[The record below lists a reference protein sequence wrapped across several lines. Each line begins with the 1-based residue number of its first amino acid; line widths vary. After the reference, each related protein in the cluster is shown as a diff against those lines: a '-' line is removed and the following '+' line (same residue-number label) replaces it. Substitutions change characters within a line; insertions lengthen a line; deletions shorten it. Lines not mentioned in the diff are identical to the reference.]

1 MRLTPVHIKWLKAAL
16 HLAAFLPFLWLVLAV
31 DQGWFSADPSKDIQH
46 FTGRMTLKL
55 LLATLMIAPLARYAR
70 QPLLIRCRRLVGLWC
85 FARGTLH
92 LISYS
97 TLELGLSN
105 LGLLGSELVNRPY
118 LTLGILT
125 ADPAGAGGHLN
136 AVGDAQTGRQMAN
149 VAQLRL
155 SGGDPRPI
163 HYLWSVKTFSPA
175 VHLRAAGGGAVG
187 PALQEIPRTVALNHA
202 AARVIVVE
210 NTRRRPELFCVPAL
224 IFLSRIPE
232 FVDLGLNIFADKTS
246 I

>member
-55 LLATLMIAPLARYAR
+55 LLATLAIAPLARYAR

-85 FARGTLH
+85 FAWGTLH

-105 LGLLGSELVNRPY
+105 LGEPPVSDARHPHL
-118 LTLGILT
+118 
-125 ADPAGAGGHLN
+125 ADPAGAGGHLD

-155 SGGDPRPI
+155 SGGDPRA
-163 HYLWSVKTFSPA
+163 HSLSVVGQNVFTPA
-175 VHLRAAGGGAVG
+175 VHLRAVGGGAVG
-187 PALQEIPRTVALNHA
+187 PALQEIPRLVALNRA
-202 AARVIVVE
+202 AARGIAAE
-210 NTRRRPELFCVPAL
+210 KHAPPAGT
-224 IFLSRIPE
+224 F
-232 FVDLGLNIFADKTS
+232 FVFQRSYSCHGFPSSS
-246 I
+246 IWG

>member
-55 LLATLMIAPLARYAR
+55 LLATLAIAPLARYAR

-85 FARGTLH
+85 FAWGTLH

-125 ADPAGAGGHLN
+125 WLDPAGAGGHLD
-136 AVGDAQTGRQMAN
+136 AVGDAQTGRQMAT

-155 SGGDPRPI
+155 SGGDPRP
-163 HYLWSVKTFSPA
+163 HPLPV
-175 VHLRAAGGGAVG
+175 VG
-187 PALQEIPRTVALNHA
+187 QNVFPQPFIYALLAVAL
-202 AARVIVVE
+202 
-210 NTRRRPELFCVPAL
+210 
-224 IFLSRIPE
+224 
-232 FVDLGLNIFADKTS
+232 LGLRYKKFRAWWR
-246 I
+246 

>member
-85 FARGTLH
+85 FAWGTLH

-125 ADPAGAGGHLN
+125 WLILLALAATSTLWAMRKLGAKW
-136 AVGDAQTGRQMAN
+136 QMLHNFVYLA
-149 VAQLRL
+149 AILA
-155 SGGDPRPI
+155 PI

-187 PALQEIPRTVALNHA
+187 PALQEIPRLVALNHA

-210 NTRRRPELFCVPAL
+210 NTRRRRN
-224 IFLSRIPE
+224 FLCSSAHIPVTDPRVRRFGVE
-232 FVDLGLNIFADKTS
+232 YLR
-246 I
+246 